1 VKFVNRL
8 PLHARLVA
16 GFVAAMF
23 VLLTGAGVF
32 VYWRVEYA
40 LNRALD
46 MELTRAA
53 QTMTPLVRDD
63 GTMSDL
69 DRANATGTDW
79 QVLVPGG
86 IVRDRGGAAPARAL
100 VKPAHMPNQGAVT
113 LDRGAVLAIGAVRP
127 LRVRVVRIN
136 PHGPWLAVA
145 VRRNHRDEALRELL
159 AQLVLAGLGS
169 LLIAGLVGDLLARS
183 ALRPVERYR
192 SRAAEIT
199 AGGQGLRLEVPI
211 DRDDEVTRL
220 GHTLNEMLDAQ
231 EAALER
237 EQHFVQDASHELRTP
252 LTLVKARI
260 QLARSRARSVA
271 EHEATLEELGKDVE
285 RLVTLSTQLL
295 EQGDPEDRQDG
306 GADLGEIT
314 RRVVESRNAG
324 HHDVQ
329 VHAAAGVKATADAHT
344 LERIVANLLD
354 NALLHGS
361 PPVEIEV
368 RRDGQWAVLAVSD
381 RGEGMDPEM
390 LSQATR
396 RFARAPEARSRPGSG
411 LGLALVEQLVTG
423 LEGQVRLCSG
433 GHHMAHGMPGGPSC
447 DHDGRMRVTVLLPT
461 PHPST

>member
-1 VKFVNRL
+1 VRFVNRL

-53 QTMTPLVRDD
+53 QTMKPLVRPD

-69 DRANATGTDW
+69 DRANATGADW
-79 QVLVPGG
+79 QVLVAGG

-100 VKPAHMPNQGAVT
+100 VKPSHMPNRGAITV
-113 LDRGAVLAIGAVRP
+113 DRGAVLPVGAVRP
-127 LRVRVVRIN
+127 LRVRVVRSS
-136 PHGPWLAVA
+136 PDGPWLAVA
-145 VRRNHRDEALRELL
+145 IRRSHRDEALRELL

-199 AGGQGLRLEVPI
+199 AGGQGLRLEVPT

-237 EQHFVQDASHELRTP
+237 EQHFVEDASHELRTP
-252 LTLVKARI
+252 LTLIKARI
-260 QLARSRARSVA
+260 QLARSRTRSVA
-271 EHEATLEELGKDVE
+271 EHEATLDELGKDVE

-295 EQGDPEDRQDG
+295 EQGDPQEPQAG
-306 GADLGEIT
+306 GADLGEVT
-314 RRVVESRNAG
+314 RQVVKSRNAG
-324 HHDVQ
+324 HDVVQ
-329 VHAAAGVKATADAHT
+329 VQAAAGVEVTADAHT
-344 LERIVANLLD
+344 VERIVANLLD

-368 RRDGQWAVLAVSD
+368 RRDGAWAVLAVID
-381 RGEGMDPEM
+381 HGEGMDPDM
-390 LSQATR
+390 LNQATR

-423 LEGQVRLCSG
+423 LDGQVRLCSG

-447 DHDGRMRVTVLLPT
+447 EHDERMRVTVLLPT
-461 PHPST
+461 PPRST

>member
-1 VKFVNRL
+1 VRFVNRL

-46 MELTRAA
+46 MELSRAA
-53 QTMTPLVRDD
+53 STMTPLVRPN
-63 GTMSDL
+63 GTMSQL
-69 DRANATGTDW
+69 DRANATGADW

-86 IVRDRGGAAPARAL
+86 IVRDRSDAAPTHAL
-100 VKPAHMPNQGAVT
+100 VTPSRMPGRGAVT
-113 LDRGAVLAIGAVRP
+113 LDRGALLPVGAVRP
-127 LRVRVVRIN
+127 LRVRVVSTG
-136 PHGPWLAVA
+136 PDGPWLAVA
-145 VRRNHRDEALRELL
+145 VRRAHRDEALRELL
-159 AQLVLAGLGS
+159 AQLVIAGFGS

-192 SRAAEIT
+192 SRAAEIA
-199 AGGQGLRLEVPI
+199 AGGQGLRLDVPN

-237 EQHFVQDASHELRTP
+237 EQQFVEDASHELRTP

-260 QLARSRARSVA
+260 QLARSRTRSVA
-271 EHEATLEELGKDVE
+271 EHEKMLDELGQDVE
-285 RLVTLSTQLL
+285 RLVSLSTQLL
-295 EQGDPEDRQDG
+295 EQGDATHQLTG
-306 GADLGEIT
+306 GADLSEVT
-314 RRVVESRNAG
+314 QRVLDSRDAARRGVRVRMGA
-324 HHDVQ
+324 HVY
-329 VHAAAGVKATADAHT
+329 AAADAHT

-354 NALLHGS
+354 NALLHGKA
-361 PPVEIEV
+361 PIDVEV
-368 RRDGQWAVLAVSD
+368 RREGSWAIASVTDA
-381 RGEGMDPEM
+381 GPGMDAEM

-411 LGLALVEQLVTG
+411 LGLALVEQLVSG
-423 LEGQVRLCSG
+423 IGGQLRLCSD
-433 GHHMAHGMPGGPSC
+433 GHHTVHGAPAEPPC
-447 DHDGRMRVTVLLPT
+447 DHDERMRVTVLLP
-461 PHPST
+461 HG

>member
-1 VKFVNRL
+1 MRFVNRL

-53 QTMTPLVRDD
+53 QTMKPLVRPN

-69 DRANATGTDW
+69 DRANATGADW
-79 QVLVPGG
+79 QVLVQGG
-86 IVRDRGGAAPARAL
+86 TVRDRGGAAPAHAL
-100 VKPAHMPNQGAVT
+100 VKPSHMPDHGAVT
-113 LDRGAVLAIGAVRP
+113 VDRGAVLPVGAVRP
-127 LRVRVVRIN
+127 LRVRVVSTG
-136 PHGPWLAVA
+136 HDGPWLAVA
-145 VRRNHRDEALRELL
+145 VRRAHRDEALRELL
-159 AQLVLAGLGS
+159 AQLVLAGFGS

-192 SRAAEIT
+192 ARAAEIA
-199 AGGQGLRLEVPI
+199 AGGQGLRLDVPD

-237 EQHFVQDASHELRTP
+237 EQQFVEDASHELRTP

-260 QLARSRARSVA
+260 QLARSRTRSVA
-271 EHEATLEELGKDVE
+271 EHESTLDELGKDVE
-285 RLVTLSTQLL
+285 RLVSLSTQLL
-295 EQGDPEDRQDG
+295 EQGDPADQQPG
-306 GADLGEIT
+306 GADLVAIT
-314 RRVVESRNAG
+314 HSVAESR
-324 HHDVQ
+324 
-329 VHAAAGVKATADAHT
+329 HAASRGVRVWAEGELPTDADAHT

-354 NALLHGS
+354 NALLHGTA
-361 PPVEIEV
+361 PVELDV
-368 RRDGQWAVLAVSD
+368 RRDGGWAVLSVTDA
-381 RGEGMDPEM
+381 GTGMDPEM
-390 LSQATR
+390 LPQATR

-423 LEGQVRLCSG
+423 VGGQVRLCSG
-433 GHHMAHGMPGGPSC
+433 GQHTVHGAPVDLPC
-447 DHDGRMRVTVLLPT
+447 DHDERMRVTVLLRT
-461 PHPST
+461 T

>member
-1 VKFVNRL
+1 VNRL

-16 GFVAAMF
+16 GFVAAML

-53 QTMTPLVRDD
+53 QTMKPLVRAD
-63 GTMSDL
+63 GTVSDV
-69 DRANATGTDW
+69 DRANATGADW

-86 IVRDRGGAAPARAL
+86 IVRDRGGAAPPHAL
-100 VKPAHMPNQGAVT
+100 VKPSHMPDRGSVT
-113 LDRGAVLAIGAVRP
+113 VDRGALLPVGAVRP
-127 LRVRVVRIN
+127 LRVRVVRAGKD
-136 PHGPWLAVA
+136 GPWLAVA
-145 VRRNHRDEALRELL
+145 VRRAHRDEALRELL
-159 AQLVLAGLGS
+159 AQLVLAGFGS

-199 AGGQGLRLEVPI
+199 AGGQGLRLDVPD

-237 EQHFVQDASHELRTP
+237 EQQFVEDASHELRTP
-252 LTLVKARI
+252 LTLIKARI
-260 QLARSRARSVA
+260 QLARSRTRTVA
-271 EHEATLEELGKDVE
+271 EHEKTLAELDQDVE
-285 RLVTLSTQLL
+285 RLVSLSTQLL
-295 EQGDPEDRQDG
+295 EQGDPADQQST
-306 GADLGEIT
+306 GADLGDLAQQVAEARDAA
-314 RRVVESRNAG
+314 RRGVRVRVEG
-324 HHDVQ
+324 D
-329 VHAAAGVKATADAHT
+329 VHAAADAHT

-354 NALLHGS
+354 NALLHGRA
-361 PPVEIEV
+361 PIELDV
-368 RRDGQWAVLAVSD
+368 RRDGAWAVLSVTDAGS
-381 RGEGMDPEM
+381 GMDPEM

-411 LGLALVEQLVTG
+411 LGLALVEQLVRAAG
-423 LEGQVRLCSG
+423 GQVRLCSG
-433 GHHMAHGMPGGPSC
+433 GQHTVHGAQAELPC
-447 DHDGRMRVTVLLPT
+447 DHDERMRVTVLLPQG
-461 PHPST
+461 